1 MSKVFKFTL
10 TQLFKNKSNKI
21 VFGILFAVLIL
32 AVPVASIFL
41 GDGGAADV
49 GGPAEIYTYADTL
62 ESYLENGP
70 DDFDTRYAVQYG
82 YSILVMMIC
91 VFSAT
96 YIVRAIVEEKS
107 SKLVETL
114 LVSIK
119 SEAMIFGK
127 LLAVMVFMLA
137 MIIAAAAAFALS
149 YVVTGLF
156 TDVSFIGDVLA
167 GLGISSGL
175 LTIGPELTLIILVSL
190 VLAFLLFSQLSALS
204 GAGCSAAEDMES
216 ANMTATM
223 LVLVCYMITVI
234 ASPINSEPSMI
245 LALCPFLSSFAM
257 PTYYAMGQIGF
268 GIVAASWAL
277 QIVVILALYKLSGK
291 VYDSLIMHNGKRIK
305 MSKILA
311 MGLKGK
317 GETKNEKE

>member
-41 GDGGAADV
+41 GDGGASDI
-49 GGPAEIYTYADTL
+49 GGPAEIYTYTDTL
-62 ESYLENGP
+62 ESYMKNGP

-82 YSILVMMIC
+82 YSIVVMMLC

-114 LVSIK
+114 LVSIR
-119 SEAMIFGK
+119 SEDMIFGK
-127 LLAVMVFMLA
+127 LLAVMAFMLV
-137 MIIAAAAAFALS
+137 MLAAGVAAFALS
-149 YVVTGLF
+149 YAVTGMF
-156 TDVSFIGDVLA
+156 TDVSFIGDLLA
-167 GLGISSGL
+167 GFGISGRL
-175 LTIGPELTLIILVSL
+175 LTIGPELMLIIPVSL

-216 ANMTATM
+216 ANMAGIM
-223 LVLVCYMITVI
+223 
-234 ASPINSEPSMI
+234 AI
-245 LALCPFLSSFAM
+245 LAGYLISTMTMPMGGKVLAIAMTLCPFVSSFSA
-257 PTYYAMGQIGF
+257 PVYFVMGDIGW
-268 GIVAASWAL
+268 GLMLGSWAVQL
-277 QIVVILALYKLSGK
+277 ALVLALYKLSGR
-291 VYDSLIMHNGKRIK
+291 VYDRLIIYTGRRIK
-305 MSKILA
+305 LGEILA
-311 MGLKGK
+311 MAGK
-317 GETKNEKE
+317 GENR

>member
-1 MSKVFKFTL
+1 MIIMSKVFKFTL
-10 TQLFKNKSNKI
+10 TQLFKNKSNRI

-82 YSILVMMIC
+82 YSILIMMIC

-127 LLAVMVFMLA
+127 LLAVMVFMLG

-149 YVVTGLF
+149 YMVTGLF

-167 GLGISSGL
+167 GLGISRGL
-175 LTIGPELTLIILVSL
+175 LTIGPELTLIILVSM
-190 VLAFLLFSQLSALS
+190 VLAFLLFSQISALS
-204 GAGCSAAEDMES
+204 GAGCSTMEDLES
-216 ANMTATM
+216 ANMTGTM
-223 LVLVCYMITVI
+223 VIIAGYLISTITMPIGGKALTI
-234 ASPINSEPSMI
+234 AMT
-245 LALCPFLSSFAM
+245 LCPFVSSFSA
-257 PTYYAMGQIGF
+257 PVYFVMGDIGW
-268 GIVAASWAL
+268 GLMLGSWAI
-277 QIVVILALYKLSGK
+277 QLALMVLLYKVSGK
-291 VYDSLIMHNGKRIK
+291 VYDRLIMYTGRRIK
-305 MSKILA
+305 LREILA
-311 MGLKGK
+311 MAGK
-317 GETKNEKE
+317 GEK

>member
-62 ESYLENGP
+62 ESYMKNGP

-82 YSILVMMIC
+82 YSIVVMMLC

-114 LVSIK
+114 LVSIR
-119 SEAMIFGK
+119 SEDMIFGK
-127 LLAVMVFMLA
+127 LLAVMAFMLV
-137 MIIAAAAAFALS
+137 MLAAGVAAFALS
-149 YVVTGLF
+149 YAVTGMF
-156 TDVSFIGDVLA
+156 TDV
-167 GLGISSGL
+167 
-175 LTIGPELTLIILVSL
+175 
-190 VLAFLLFSQLSALS
+190 
-204 GAGCSAAEDMES
+204 
-216 ANMTATM
+216 
-223 LVLVCYMITVI
+223 
-234 ASPINSEPSMI
+234 
-245 LALCPFLSSFAM
+245 
-257 PTYYAMGQIGF
+257 
-268 GIVAASWAL
+268 
-277 QIVVILALYKLSGK
+277 
-291 VYDSLIMHNGKRIK
+291 
-305 MSKILA
+305 
-311 MGLKGK
+311 
-317 GETKNEKE
+317 

>member
-10 TQLFKNKSNKI
+10 THLFKNKSNRI
-21 VFGILFAVLIL
+21 VFVILFAVLIL

-41 GDGGAADV
+41 GDGGAANV
-49 GGPAEIYTYADTL
+49 GGTAEIYTYADTL

-82 YSILVMMIC
+82 YSILIMMIC

-127 LLAVMVFMLA
+127 LLAVMVFMLG
-137 MIIAAAAAFALS
+137 MIIAADTAFALS
-149 YVVTGLF
+149 YVVTGIF

-167 GLGISSGL
+167 GIGISKGL
-175 LTIGPELTLIILVSL
+175 LTIGPELVIIILVSM
-190 VLAFLLFSQLSALS
+190 VLAFLLFSQISALS
-204 GAGCSAAEDMES
+204 GAGCSTMEDLES
-216 ANMTATM
+216 ANMTGTM
-223 LVLVCYMITVI
+223 VIIAGYLISTITMPIGGKALTI
-234 ASPINSEPSMI
+234 AMT
-245 LALCPFLSSFAM
+245 LCPFVSSFSA
-257 PTYYAMGQIGF
+257 PVYFVMGDIGW
-268 GIVAASWAL
+268 GLMLGSWAI
-277 QIVVILALYKLSGK
+277 QLALVVLLYKVSGK
-291 VYDSLIMHNGKRIK
+291 VYDRLIMYTGRRIK
-305 MSKILA
+305 LREILA
-311 MGLKGK
+311 MAGK
-317 GETKNEKE
+317 GEK

>member
-10 TQLFKNKSNKI
+10 AQLFKNKSNRI

-62 ESYLENGP
+62 ESYMENGP

-82 YSILVMMIC
+82 YSVLVMIIC

-119 SEAMIFGK
+119 SETMIFGK
-127 LLAVMVFMLA
+127 LLAAMVFMIG

-167 GLGISSGL
+167 GLTAA
-175 LTIGPELTLIILVSL
+175 LTARVDNESEAAVMAVRLHG
-190 VLAFLLFSQLSALS
+190 LS
-204 GAGCSAAEDMES
+204 GDYAAKKYGMDG
-216 ANMTATM
+216 MTASDIM
-223 LVLVCYMITVI
+223 D
-234 ASPINSEPSMI
+234 
-245 LALCPFLSSFAM
+245 ALRFAE
-257 PTYYAMGQIGF
+257 
-268 GIVAASWAL
+268 V
-277 QIVVILALYKLSGK
+277 
-291 VYDSLIMHNGKRIK
+291 
-305 MSKILA
+305 
-311 MGLKGK
+311 
-317 GETKNEKE
+317 